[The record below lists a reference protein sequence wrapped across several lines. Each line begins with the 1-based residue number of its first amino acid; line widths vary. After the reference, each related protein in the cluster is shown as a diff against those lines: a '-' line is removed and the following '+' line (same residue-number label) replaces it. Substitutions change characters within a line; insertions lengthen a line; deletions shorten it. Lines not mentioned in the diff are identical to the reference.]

1 MSTVIDLHA
10 HPSLKTWLGGKRL
23 GRRQRAKTGFA
34 PLTLRSSYPS
44 LRAGGVGVVWSSIYV
59 PERRLASDCWLL
71 WAASL
76 LVPRLRRALGAEDP
90 SRIAHRVIDHV
101 EAEVDRVNEDEGATV
116 ITVPRDNGELDAAE
130 AAGQLAFLHTFEGAH
145 VLNGDL
151 ANVRAFHRRGV
162 CSITLAHF
170 YPNEAAPPVDAIPD
184 DLLLRRLGCF
194 RYRED
199 LDAGLTSFGAELVA
213 EMREVGMI
221 VDLTH
226 ATPRAR
232 RQVYALPDP
241 RHRPLVLSHT
251 GMATLRDH
259 PLNASPEDVRAV
271 ADTGGVIGV
280 ILYNHWLAGHGAED
294 RLHHVVRH
302 VRELARLGGDDC
314 VAFGSDFDGMTDP
327 PDDLREP
334 AHWPRLTRALETA
347 GFDAARIEKFAYG
360 NARRVLRDGW
370 V

>member
-1 MSTVIDLHA
+1 M
-10 HPSLKTWLGGKRL
+10 
-23 GRRQRAKTGFA
+23 
-34 PLTLRSSYPS
+34 
-44 LRAGGVGVVWSSIYV
+44 
-59 PERRLASDCWLL
+59 
-71 WAASL
+71 
-76 LVPRLRRALGAEDP
+76 
-90 SRIAHRVIDHV
+90 IDHV
-101 EAEVDRVNEDEGATV
+101 EAEVDRVNEDAGATV
-116 ITVPRDNGELDAAE
+116 ITVARDNGELDAAE
-130 AAGQLAFLHTFEGAH
+130 AAGQLAFLHTVEGAH

-151 ANVRAFHRRGV
+151 ANVRAFQRRGV

-184 DLLLRRLGCF
+184 DFLLRRLGCF

-199 LDAGLTSFGAELVA
+199 PDAGLTSFGAELVG
-213 EMREVGMI
+213 EMRDVGVI

-232 RQVYALPDP
+232 RAVYGLSDP
-241 RHRPLVLSHT
+241 RHRPLVFSHT

-259 PLNASPEDVRAV
+259 PLNASLEDVRAV

-327 PDDLREP
+327 PNDLREP
-334 AHWPRLTRALETA
+334 AHWPRLTRALEIA
-347 GFDAARIEKFAYG
+347 GFDASRIEKFAYG

-370 V
+370 G